1 MALELLQLYAP
12 TYGQTPDQGNGRTP
26 RSLSKHKRV
35 TFLNEI
41 IQNSLTLAR
50 NDLRA
55 DFRQDSP
62 PLFVTLLALDSF
74 HQRLI
79 SRALSLPFASISCFP
94 LFSPIFFTFHF
105 LFHSRSI
112 HRTLCR
118 SFNTT
123 FICGKKSRWTRLDA
137 DNSTLLEKKVPGF
150 SSSTADC
157 TLHFFFFFFFFLTK
171 YRFNFQSWS
180 KIREHSLR
188 RMLRYSKTI
197 GGKGEPSFDNARL
210 FARCFVAGRRQV
222 QLLQFPVKRAAWF
235 H

>member
-157 TLHFFFFFFFFLTK
+157 TLHFFFFFFLQNTDLISKVGRK
-171 YRFNFQSWS
+171 YANILSDECYV
-180 KIREHSLR
+180 IRKRSV
-188 RMLRYSKTI
+188 
-197 GGKGEPSFDNARL
+197 GKASRVSTTLASSRDAS
-210 FARCFVAGRRQV
+210 
-222 QLLQFPVKRAAWF
+222 
-235 H
+235 